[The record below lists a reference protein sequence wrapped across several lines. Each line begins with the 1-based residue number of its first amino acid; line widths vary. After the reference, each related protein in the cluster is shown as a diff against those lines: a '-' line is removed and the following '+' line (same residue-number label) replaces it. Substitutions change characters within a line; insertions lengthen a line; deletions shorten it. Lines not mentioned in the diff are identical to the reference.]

1 MKFRIGH
8 GAYSG
13 ANALTFAGSYR
24 EALQTLL
31 RRKVWM
37 AEAHKALKEAI
48 RGSNATCSTMSK
60 SRINGQ
66 WFRMNVV
73 EVVAEN

>member
-1 MKFRIGH
+1 MRFRIGH

-13 ANALTFAGSYR
+13 ANALAFAVGYR
-24 EALQTLL
+24 EALQILL

-37 AEAHKALKEAI
+37 AEAHKTLKEAM
-48 RGSNATCSTMSK
+48 RGSHATCSTMSK
-60 SRINGQ
+60 SRISGQ